1 MFLPPPSQKLNR
13 ATSFHSK
20 KLNQLKLPIAVCVAL
35 ASTFAVANND
45 FPNHIIDNHTV
56 SNSGGFD
63 GVSNGTYNF
72 NNIEVTIGTAENI
85 WPGQGNEAMTGKTTT
100 AFNVYNSTLNAYGT
114 ITIINNADH
123 ENIGNNNALYA
134 QSNSKV
140 TIDAERVFL
149 ASLPSS
155 NKSSYLY
162 RRKDSAVTVNG
173 NSSVS
178 ITGQIVNIIGNIDIR
193 DSGSHLNL
201 EIDGPS
207 SYWLGSS
214 SSDNLNLKLS
224 NNATWIYDREQYS
237 LFGLANLEDTIA
249 NLEFDSG
256 NIILSEDKIRE
267 FISKI
272 EFSDGVKNV
281 HVPDFYIK
289 NDNIKAGPN
298 QHPSVTI
305 NNLSGNGGYFLIDL
319 DWNTN
324 QGQTEDT
331 DNSDFITIKNVIG
344 ENSIQTVEF
353 DKEKAHLESMSVGD
367 KLYFASVE
375 EGTTTFTTNADGE
388 VNNADEVFAFT
399 YATDSEV
406 LEDKYGK
413 SATYWF
419 LTKETGR
426 TNENVDFLESA
437 PLVTY
442 ALATDLDRLHDRMN
456 EAVLDDH
463 KNGLWARYRFS
474 KTGFD
479 EAFET
484 DAHMIQVGY
493 NHDVSTADSRKFV
506 GLAFDYTSADT
517 DLDGLS
523 GNGDS
528 ERYALSAYYTVLANC
543 GGYADIVGKI
553 GRIGSDYDLRN
564 NLGAAIGSSF
574 WQTYYGISAE
584 FGWKYQATKS
594 FFFEPQTQL
603 QVMRIEGDNFTT
615 KGGVRA
621 EIDDINSIIGRLGF
635 RTGFTLSF
643 SDALPASSVY
653 MLADVLHEFNG
664 DNAFRATGRTTAY
677 EDNHAGSQT
686 WYDVGIGTN
695 LSLSEK
701 AKVLMNAKYVAGGD
715 FDSSWALNADLRY
728 EF

>member
-1 MFLPPPSQKLNR
+1 M
-13 ATSFHSK
+13 
-20 KLNQLKLPIAVCVAL
+20 PIAVCVAL

-45 FPNHIIDNHTV
+45 FPNYINDNHTV

-63 GVSNGTYNF
+63 GVSNDTYNF
-72 NNIEVTIGTAENI
+72 NNIEVTIGAAENI
-85 WPGQGNEAMTGKTTT
+85 WQGGGLEGLTGKTTT
-100 AFNVYNSTLNAYGT
+100 AFNVWKSTLNAYGE
-114 ITIINNADH
+114 IKIINNASH

-134 QSNSKV
+134 QSNSAV
-140 TIDAERVFL
+140 TIDAEKVFI
-149 ASLPSS
+149 ASLPSYKKNS
-155 NKSSYLY
+155 FLLPQKDAAITASDNSSISIAGEIVQIIGSVDI
-162 RRKDSAVTVNG
+162 KDSA
-173 NSSVS
+173 SHVS
-178 ITGQIVNIIGNIDIR
+178 LDI
-193 DSGSHLNL
+193 SGP
-201 EIDGPS
+201 D

-214 SSDNLNLKLS
+214 SYYPNNLNVKLS
-224 NNATWIYDREQYS
+224 DNATWIYDREKTLS
-237 LFGLANLEDTIA
+237 SSSKISNLD
-249 NLEFDSG
+249 LSG
-256 NIILSEDKIRE
+256 GRIVLNEEEIQK
-267 FISKI
+267 FISPI
-272 EFSDGVKNV
+272 EFSDGVNDCL

-289 NDNIKAGPN
+289 NNNNKDVN
-298 QHPSVTI
+298 QHSAVTI
-305 NNLSGNGGYFLIDL
+305 
-319 DWNTN
+319 
-324 QGQTEDT
+324 
-331 DNSDFITIKNVIG
+331 
-344 ENSIQTVEF
+344 EN
-353 DKEKAHLESMSVGD
+353 
-367 KLYFASVE
+367 
-375 EGTTTFTTNADGE
+375 
-388 VNNADEVFAFT
+388 NNADELFAFT
-399 YATDSEV
+399 YATDSEFSE
-406 LEDKYGK
+406 EDDL
-413 SATYWF
+413 TYWY

-426 TNENVDFLESA
+426 TNENVDFLESV

-479 EAFET
+479 QAFET

-493 NHDVSTADSRKFV
+493 NHNVSTADSRKFV

-528 ERYALSAYYTVLANC
+528 ERYALSVYYTVLANC

-553 GRIGSDYDLRN
+553 GRVGSDYDLRN

-621 EIDDINSIIGRLGF
+621 EIYDINSIIGRLGF
-635 RTGFTLSF
+635 RTGFTYSF
-643 SDALPASSVY
+643 ADALPASSVY
-653 MLADVLHEFNG
+653 LLADVLHEFNG

-677 EDNHAGSQT
+677 EDSHTGSQT

-715 FDSSWALNADLRY
+715 FESSWVLNADLRY

>member
-1 MFLPPPSQKLNR
+1 MLLPPPSQKLNR

-20 KLNQLKLPIAVCVAL
+20 KPNQLKLPIAVCVAL

-45 FPNHIIDNHTV
+45 FPNYINDNHTV

-63 GVSNGTYNF
+63 GVSNDTYNF
-72 NNIEVTIGTAENI
+72 NNIEVTIGAAENI
-85 WPGQGNEAMTGKTTT
+85 WQGGGLEGLTGKTTT
-100 AFNVYNSTLNAYGT
+100 AFNVWKSTLNAYGE
-114 ITIINNADH
+114 IKIINNASH

-134 QSNSKV
+134 QSNSAV
-140 TIDAERVFL
+140 TIDAEKVFI
-149 ASLPSS
+149 ASLPSYKKNS
-155 NKSSYLY
+155 FLLPQKDAAITASDNSSISIAGEIVQIIGSVDI
-162 RRKDSAVTVNG
+162 KDSA
-173 NSSVS
+173 SHVS
-178 ITGQIVNIIGNIDIR
+178 LDI
-193 DSGSHLNL
+193 SGP
-201 EIDGPS
+201 D

-214 SSDNLNLKLS
+214 SYYPNNLNVKLS
-224 NNATWIYDREQYS
+224 DNATWIYDREKTLS
-237 LFGLANLEDTIA
+237 SSSKISNLD
-249 NLEFDSG
+249 LSG
-256 NIILSEDKIRE
+256 GRIVLNEEEIQK
-267 FISKI
+267 FISPI
-272 EFSDGVKNV
+272 EFSDGVNDCL

-289 NDNIKAGPN
+289 NNNNKDVN
-298 QHPSVTI
+298 QHSAVTI
-305 NNLSGNGGYFLIDL
+305 ENLSGNGGHFLIDL

-324 QGQTEDT
+324 QGKTEYT
-331 DNSDFITIKNVIG
+331 ENSDFITIKKVID
-344 ENSIQTVEF
+344 ENSIQAVEF

-375 EGTTTFTTNADGE
+375 EGTTIFTTNADGE
-388 VNNADEVFAFT
+388 VNNADELFAFT
-399 YATDSEV
+399 YATDSEFSE
-406 LEDKYGK
+406 EDDL
-413 SATYWF
+413 TYWY

-426 TNENVDFLESA
+426 TNENVDFLESV

-479 EAFET
+479 QAFET

-493 NHDVSTADSRKFV
+493 NHNVSTADSRKFV

-517 DLDGLS
+517 DLDGLP

-528 ERYALSAYYTVLANC
+528 ERYALSVYYTVLANC

-553 GRIGSDYDLRN
+553 GRVGSDYDLRN

-621 EIDDINSIIGRLGF
+621 EIYDINSIIGRLGF
-635 RTGFTLSF
+635 RTGFTYSF
-643 SDALPASSVY
+643 ADALPASSVY
-653 MLADVLHEFNG
+653 LLADVLHEFNG

-677 EDNHAGSQT
+677 EDSHTGSQT

-715 FDSSWALNADLRY
+715 FESSWVLNADLRY